1 MKDTEP
7 RSFDTI
13 MDEIQ
18 KSIYINR
25 RDTNDDTGQVN
36 GRKVEQPQAGQ
47 TININIQPV
56 IHTSSSQITNSPLHE
71 VGNLFSSLFGIN
83 K

>member
-1 MKDTEP
+1 MKETDPNYIDTV
-7 RSFDTI
+7 

-25 RDTNDDTGQVN
+25 QDTNDDTGRMH
-36 GRKVEQPQAGQ
+36 GRRVEQPQTGQ
-47 TININIQPV
+47 TININVQPV
-56 IHTSSSQITNSPLHE
+56 IHTSSSQTTNSPLHE
-71 VGNLFSSLFGIN
+71 IGNLLSSLFGIN